1 MGFLWHCILFL
12 YCLPRFILNHRV
24 LPKNVIIRIIRQPF
38 TQYSSMIIRI
48 IRQPATQY
56 FNMIIRIIR
65 QPATQYFNMII
76 RIIRQPATA
85 MQYSNS

>member
-1 MGFLWHCILFL
+1 MIILVAG
-12 YCLPRFILNHRV
+12 CL
-24 LPKNVIIRIIRQPF
+24 
-38 TQYSSMIIRI
+38 TIIRI

-56 FNMIIRIIR
+56 SNMIIRIIR